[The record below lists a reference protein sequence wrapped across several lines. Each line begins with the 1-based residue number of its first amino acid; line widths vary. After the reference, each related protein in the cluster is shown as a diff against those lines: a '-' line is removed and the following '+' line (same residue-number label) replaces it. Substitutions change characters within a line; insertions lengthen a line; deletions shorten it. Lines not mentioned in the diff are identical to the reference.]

1 MKKLRFV
8 VSFLI
13 VAYISLTGLTGS
25 FASDMI
31 LKYGEVSISDSYQE
45 TYEIRGKGSTES
57 LSLAEEKIL
66 NAIQKVESQVD
77 ISEYGINTSAQRDL
91 LDKIIRDNPDIFY
104 TRGWSYSYSPS
115 TGKVFS
121 IMPEY
126 DYEKSRIESMKAEIE
141 QKLSVAIDRV
151 KEPDMTPLEK
161 VLAVH
166 QYLVLNIEYDERSS
180 TPIESHSIY
189 GALVD
194 GKAVCEGYSELLTVM
209 LDRLGGVES
218 FIVVSEEMLHAWN
231 MVALDGEYYHIDAT
245 WNDPIPDRKEYVRH
259 DYFLIPDDVMASDH
273 QWERGKYPAAES
285 SDYSFLWKL
294 ENPRYSSGVIRHWS
308 KYTGR
313 FEEIVLER
321 PDVLEAGEEIDID
334 LPDNIEPVGNTSRP
348 YITGYADGT
357 FRPENSVKRLET
369 ASMIFKLLEL
379 SETDANFPDVSRGS
393 WAFGYIGA
401 MQDSGY
407 MKGDQA
413 GRFNPEASLT
423 RAEMATIAA
432 AIYQGEHSGR
442 DLKFKDISGHW
453 GEKAITDMA
462 RAGVLKGY
470 SDGSFAPNKEVSRA
484 EAVAILN
491 RLSNFTISDEE
502 LKSAIN
508 PFSDVKKSHWA
519 YGDILKATEK
529 Q

>member
-13 VAYISLTGLTGS
+13 AAYISLTGLTGS

-45 TYEIRGKGSTES
+45 SYETRGKGSKKS
-57 LSLAEEKIL
+57 LSLAEKKIL
-66 NAIQKVESQVD
+66 DAIKNLDSQVD
-77 ISEYGINTSAQRDL
+77 ISEYGINTSVQREL
-91 LDKIIRDNPDIFY
+91 LDKIIRENPDIFY
-104 TRGWSYSYSPS
+104 TRGWTYSYSPS
-115 TGKVFS
+115 SGTVFG
-121 IMPEY
+121 IMPDY
-126 DYEKSRIESMKAEIE
+126 DYEKSKIESMKAEIE
-141 QKLSVAIDRV
+141 QKLSAAIEKI

-166 QYLVLNIEYDERSS
+166 QYLVLNIEYDERGNA
-180 TPIESHSIY
+180 PIESHSIY

-209 LDRLGGVES
+209 LERLGEVDS
-218 FIVVSEEMLHAWN
+218 FVVVSEEMLHAWN
-231 MVALDGEYYHIDAT
+231 MVVLDGNYYHIDAT
-245 WNDPIPDRKEYVRH
+245 WNDPTPDREGYVR
-259 DYFLIPDDVMASDH
+259 YEYLLIPDSVMASDH
-273 QWERGKYPAAES
+273 QWDRGNYPVAES

-308 KYTGR
+308 KDTGR
-313 FEEIVLER
+313 FEEILLER
-321 PDVLEAGEEIDID
+321 PDVLEEEEDID
-334 LPDNIEPVGNTSRP
+334 LPDNIEPVGNTARP
-348 YITGYADGT
+348 YITGYDDGT
-357 FRPENSVKRLET
+357 FRPENSVKRLEI

-379 SETDANFPDVSRGS
+379 SERDAKFPDVSHSS

-401 MQDSGY
+401 MQNSGY

-423 RAEMATIAA
+423 RSEMATIAA
-432 AIYQGEHSGR
+432 AIYQGEHSGQ

-462 RAGVLKGY
+462 KAGVVKGY

-491 RLSNFTISDEE
+491 RLSKLTISDEE

-508 PFSDVKKSHWA
+508 PFSDVRESHWA
-519 YGDILKATEK
+519 YRDILKATK
-529 Q
+529 NR